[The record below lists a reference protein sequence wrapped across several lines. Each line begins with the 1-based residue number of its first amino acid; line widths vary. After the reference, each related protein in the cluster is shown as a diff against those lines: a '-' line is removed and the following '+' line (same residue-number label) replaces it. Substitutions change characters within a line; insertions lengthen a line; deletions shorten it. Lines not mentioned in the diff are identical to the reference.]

1 MVINISIDR
10 DCPIMSIY
18 CIQNISN
25 NKRYIGSSVNLLV
38 RLEKHRSLLR
48 GNRHENKYL
57 QNAWNKY
64 GEEKF
69 ICYLLEVYDSDVKD
83 YLTEHEQKWV
93 DLLSPEYNL
102 ILKVERN
109 ELTSESRLKQSET
122 RKRLFKEGKLIP
134 SSYKAVKK
142 YDLDANFIAEYK
154 SVNDAAESENLHVTT
169 VIRNLQ
175 KTTNQGGGFIWR
187 YVSDD
192 SEVLPMTINYL
203 RSRYGYKTL

>member
-10 DCPIMSIY
+10 DCPIMGIY

-109 ELTSESRLKQSET
+109 ELTPESRLKQSET

-134 SSYKAVKK
+134 SSYKAVKR

>member
-10 DCPIMSIY
+10 DCPIMGIY

-83 YLTEHEQKWV
+83 YLTEHEQKWI
-93 DLLSPEYNL
+93 DLLLPEYNL

-109 ELTSESRLKQSET
+109 ELTPESRLKQSET

-134 SSYKAVKK
+134 SAYKAVKK

-187 YVSDD
+187 YVSDN
-192 SEVLPMTINYL
+192 SEVFPMTINYL

>member
-10 DCPIMSIY
+10 DCPIMGIY

-83 YLTEHEQKWV
+83 YLTEHEQKWI

-109 ELTSESRLKQSET
+109 ELTPESRLKQSET

>member
-10 DCPIMSIY
+10 DCPIMGIY

-109 ELTSESRLKQSET
+109 ELTPESRLKQSET

>member
-10 DCPIMSIY
+10 DCPIMGIY